1 MDVQRNPSVKRNR
14 RIRQVVYALLG
25 MAAISGATVGLAR
38 LKPAAPTVEKG
49 TIWPGEVKRGEMI
62 RNVRGNGTLVP
73 EDIRWIPATVNGRI
87 EKLLVKPGAVVNADT
102 ILLEM
107 SNPELERDVLDAKT
121 QLDGAKADLANQKV
135 QLESARLSQQSQA
148 ATVRADYSQ
157 AKIDAEAKA
166 QLAKEGLFSELELK
180 KLKSRADELA
190 TRDQIEQKRLEISL
204 DAIKS
209 QIMVYESRIQQ
220 FTALYE
226 LRRRQLD
233 SLKVRAGMS
242 GVVQEIPAQVG
253 QQVAIGTNL
262 ARVADPGRLKAEV
275 RIAETQARDIV
286 QGLRAEIDTR
296 NGVIEGRVLR
306 VAPSAQQGTV
316 LIDVALE
323 GDLPRGA
330 RPDMGVDGTIEFERL
345 ENVLYMQRPA
355 FGQEKGKITLFKII
369 EGGKEAVRV
378 PVTLGR
384 SSVSTIEI
392 VEGLNVGDQ
401 VILSDTSQYDNV
413 NRIRLN

>member
-14 RIRQVVYALLG
+14 RIRQVIYALLG

-87 EKLLVKPGAVVNADT
+87 EKLLVKPGAVVKADT
-102 ILLEM
+102 VLLEM

-135 QLESARLSQQSQA
+135 QLESARLNQQSQA

-190 TRDQIEQKRLEISL
+190 TRDQIEQKRLEIGL

-209 QIMVYESRIQQ
+209 QVMVYESRIQQ
-220 FTALYE
+220 STALYE

-233 SLKVRAGMS
+233 SLRVRAGMS
-242 GVVQEIPAQVG
+242 GVVQEVPAQVG

-316 LIDVALE
+316 LIDVALV

>member
-14 RIRQVVYALLG
+14 RIRQVIYALLG

-87 EKLLVKPGAVVNADT
+87 EKLLVKPGAVVKADT
-102 ILLEM
+102 VLLEM
-107 SNPELERDVLDAKT
+107 SNPELERDLLDAKT

-135 QLESARLSQQSQA
+135 QLESARLNQQSQA

-190 TRDQIEQKRLEISL
+190 TRDQIEQKRLEIGL

-209 QIMVYESRIQQ
+209 QVMVYESRIQQ

-233 SLKVRAGMS
+233 SLRVRAGMS

-316 LIDVALE
+316 LIEVALE

>member
-14 RIRQVVYALLG
+14 RIRQVIYALLG

-87 EKLLVKPGAVVNADT
+87 EKLLVKPGAVVRADT
-102 ILLEM
+102 VLLEM
-107 SNPELERDVLDAKT
+107 SNPELERDLLDAKT

-135 QLESARLSQQSQA
+135 QLESARLNQQSQA

-190 TRDQIEQKRLEISL
+190 TRDQIEQKRLEIGL

-209 QIMVYESRIQQ
+209 QVMVYESRIQQ

-233 SLKVRAGMS
+233 SLRVRAGMS

-316 LIDVALE
+316 LIEVALE

>member
-1 MDVQRNPSVKRNR
+1 
-14 RIRQVVYALLG
+14 
-25 MAAISGATVGLAR
+25 
-38 LKPAAPTVEKG
+38 
-49 TIWPGEVKRGEMI
+49 
-62 RNVRGNGTLVP
+62 
-73 EDIRWIPATVNGRI
+73 
-87 EKLLVKPGAVVNADT
+87 
-102 ILLEM
+102 M

>member
-14 RIRQVVYALLG
+14 RIRQVIYALLG

-73 EDIRWIPATVNGRI
+73 EDVRWIPATVNGRI

-166 QLAKEGLFSELELK
+166 QLAKEGLFSQLELH
-180 KLKSRADELA
+180 KLKSRAEELA
-190 TRDQIEQKRLEISL
+190 IRDQIEQKRLEISL

-233 SLKVRAGMS
+233 SLRVRAGMS

-355 FGQEKGKITLFKII
+355 FGQEKSKITLFKII